1 MTDEPTETRPTGY
14 LRRVRTTYSASAP
27 AYRNRRPRWRRPLIV
42 LVVIVVLL
50 GVGGYAAYN
59 AYQRYVVRLLTVP
72 GCSAG
77 FGANTFDLDF
87 GQAQDAAV
95 IAGVAVRDGLP
106 SRALIIAYATAM
118 QESKLENL
126 SYGDRD
132 SVGLFQQR
140 PSEGWGTTAELED
153 PAYATQAFF
162 KALVKVPHYTTI
174 PVWQAAQDVQ
184 RSAGG
189 DAYEQY
195 AANGAQLAAA
205 YTTQPHAVTCWYT
218 PSSQSPTSA
227 KLNLKGA
234 LKSLKDTF
242 GESGKGDVV
251 TEVSKSKTGQAVTL
265 HAASGHG
272 WMVASWLVANAS
284 YFGISQVS
292 YAGQEWTAQLTETG
306 WQADSSATGGG
317 VVAR

>member
-42 LVVIVVLL
+42 LLVIAVLL
-50 GVGGYAAYN
+50 GVGAYAAYS

-77 FGANTFDLDF
+77 FGTNAFDLDF
-87 GQAQDAAV
+87 GQVQDAAV

-106 SRALIIAYATAM
+106 SRALIIAYATAL

-132 SVGLFQQR
+132 SVGIFQQR

-153 PAYATQAFF
+153 PAYAAQAFF

-189 DAYEQY
+189 YAYEQY

-251 TEVSKSKTGQAVTL
+251 TEVSRSKTGQAVTL
-265 HAASGHG
+265 HAASGQG
-272 WMVASWLVANAS
+272 WTVASWLVANAS
-284 YFGISQVS
+284 YYGITAVS